1 MRSTERVGDGL
12 GAQRHKCK
20 GTGTCKVVQ
29 DRVRRLARTNKAP
42 DAGTGKRQEA
52 STCAPVSPSF
62 ADPHTRTRRCVN
74 NAIRACFRLTHSRN
88 EERETRE
95 RHPLH
100 VYMGTAKLTQ
110 AHAQEPCT
118 GTTRCLP
125 AWGRVPAYGWAH
137 LHAELA
143 ARRRESRLKVP
154 FAAMFR
160 SHREPRQAGWRRRP
174 YTSSGPYG
182 SGRRIPALPP
192 ARPDRHGAPVE
203 SRPSVVKGALHGVC
217 MHQRLICAGAE
228 CNSLSSRA
236 LPPLSCTTI

>member
-1 MRSTERVGDGL
+1 MRLTERVGDGV

-20 GTGTCKVVQ
+20 STGTCRGVQ

-42 DAGTGKRQEA
+42 NAGTGKRQEA

-110 AHAQEPCT
+110 AHAQEPCA

-125 AWGRVPAYGWAH
+125 AWGRVSAYGWAH

-160 SHREPRQAGWRRRP
+160 SHREPRLRLAETAVHLIWALWQWQTDPGITTGTAGPTWSP
-174 YTSSGPYG
+174 S
-182 SGRRIPALPP
+182 RITTVCRQRCVAW
-192 ARPDRHGAPVE
+192 
-203 SRPSVVKGALHGVC
+203 C
-217 MHQRLICAGAE
+217 MHAPASDMRR
-228 CNSLSSRA
+228 SRM
-236 LPPLSCTTI
+236 